1 MSKESSTSIAGNISR
16 QYLRLRKAQKELVQ
30 GLEHVFYNADHGF
43 TLQDILLLAPLKVD
57 DSEPTIKRKMRLVAQ
72 FVDILLAWRIWN
84 FRSIAYS
91 TMQYSIFLL
100 VREIR
105 GLDAEDL
112 AERLHGRLR
121 RESETFRSNS
131 RLYLHQQ
138 NRYLLQRLLS
148 RLTD

>member
-1 MSKESSTSIAGNISR
+1 
-16 QYLRLRKAQKELVQ
+16 LVQ

>member
-1 MSKESSTSIAGNISR
+1 LSKESSTSIAGNISR